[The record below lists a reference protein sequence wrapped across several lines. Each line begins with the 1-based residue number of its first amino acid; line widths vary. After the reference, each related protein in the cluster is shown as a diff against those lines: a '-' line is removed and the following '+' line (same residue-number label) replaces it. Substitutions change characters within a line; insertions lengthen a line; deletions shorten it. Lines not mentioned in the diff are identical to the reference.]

1 MRFLRLRGQKLRMIW
16 NLDRKGK
23 RSFLAGTLR
32 PLPLP
37 HSFERSLRALMREA
51 ESVFLDPPA
60 LPDPPRERT
69 GGSGT
74 GAPRPSILGRL
85 DPETVR
91 RIARAV
97 SPGCE
102 RPATP
107 PFACM
112 AGVDPESHLRV
123 ILHGLPE
130 ARATV
135 TACIDF
141 LEVRGWTESLDREA
155 RDAAIRAGREILP
168 LRPVEEEALFLDAPE
183 ENLAQVR
190 LKDAPEWDA
199 HARNLLDAYLDGDLE
214 GALQALFRLLPE
226 PPPPV
231 AADHAGRIFDR
242 VRPRFEAG
250 HAAAFVPLPLVPGIL
265 ERLRADGF
273 SVGPHR

>member
-1 MRFLRLRGQKLRMIW
+1 MKFLRLRGQKLRMAW
-16 NLDRKGK
+16 NLDREGK

-51 ESVFLDPPA
+51 ETVFLDPPA

-69 GGSGT
+69 GEPGS
-74 GAPRPSILGRL
+74 GAPRPSILGHL

-112 AGVDPESHLRV
+112 AGVDPESHLRI
-123 ILHGLPE
+123 ILHGLPD
-130 ARATV
+130 ARAAV
-135 TACIDF
+135 AACIDF

-155 RDAAIRAGREILP
+155 RDAALRAGREILP
-168 LRPVEEEALFLDAPE
+168 LRPAEEEALFLGSPE
-183 ENLAQVR
+183 EDLALAR
-190 LKDAPEWDA
+190 LKDAPGWDA
-199 HARNLLDAYLDGDLE
+199 HARRLLDAYLEGDLDE
-214 GALQALFRLLPE
+214 ALLAFFRLLPA
-226 PPPPV
+226 PPHPV
-231 AADHAGRIFDR
+231 LDDHAERIFDR
-242 VRPRFEAG
+242 VRTRLEAG
-250 HAAAFVPLPLVPGIL
+250 HAAAFVPLPLVPGVL

-273 SVGPHR
+273 AAGPRK